1 MVMAG
6 ASGDLPLRPRE
17 MRDRNRAL
25 VLDAVARNEPVTRA
39 QLAVRTGLTKSSVST
54 IVQELLAARL
64 VVEQGAQRG
73 DYLGRPGTALTLAR
87 DGLAGLGLEV
97 NVDYLAACVVDLA
110 RRIRVQFVEV
120 GDNRARD
127 PGAVVELLVRL
138 AGAALAAAVTQGL
151 TIYAT

>member
-1 MVMAG
+1 MAG

-17 MRDRNRAL
+17 MRDRNRVL

-39 QLAVRTGLTKSSVST
+39 QLAARTGLTKSSVSS

-73 DYLGRPGTALTLAR
+73 GDLGRPGTALTLAR

-110 RRIRVQFVEV
+110 RRIRVQYVEV

-127 PGAVVELLVRL
+127 PGAVVQLLGRL
-138 AGAALAAAVTQGL
+138 ARGAGGAGGAPRVSTLGRCG
-151 TIYAT
+151 